1 MEIYFCPECEGK
13 PYTESTK
20 AGTKCP
26 VCKARLQFAEVS
38 EASLAGSRGAD
49 GPAAG
54 GRPVRDAGPAPRP
67 GAAGLRPERR
77 RGVQ

>member
-38 EASLAGSRGAD
+38 EASLAG
-49 GPAAG
+49 
-54 GRPVRDAGPAPRP
+54 RPKLVARERKRLQKRVR
-67 GAAGLRPERR
+67 ES
-77 RGVQ
+77 